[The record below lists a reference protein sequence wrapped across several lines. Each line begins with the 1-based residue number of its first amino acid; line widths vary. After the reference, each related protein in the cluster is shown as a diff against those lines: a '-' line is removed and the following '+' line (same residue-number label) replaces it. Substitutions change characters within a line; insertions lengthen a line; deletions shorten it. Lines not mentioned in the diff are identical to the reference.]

1 MTNLKHLALAASMLA
16 LGLTLPATAQVT
28 TGTAGGIDG
37 RDVSVG
43 TSGQGTTD
51 GTSIGVSGTADAEA
65 RNGGTV
71 NTDVRAQTND
81 RRAMQRSTAVA
92 RDEDE
97 RARSRTHTV
106 VRQGEVVRSRTS
118 TMYKERGEPP
128 VRETISSRATPD
140 GTTTRAKG
148 SKNK

>member
-1 MTNLKHLALAASMLA
+1 MTRFTPMAFAASALALAIAI
-16 LGLTLPATAQVT
+16 PATAQVA

-43 TSGQGTTD
+43 TSGRGSTD

-65 RNGGTV
+65 RNGGTA

-81 RRAMQRSTAVA
+81 RRAMQRSTAIA

-106 VRQGEVVRSRTS
+106 VRQGEIVRSRTS
-118 TMYKERGEPP
+118 SMYKAKGEAP

-140 GTTTRAKG
+140 GTTTRTKG
-148 SKNK
+148 SKHK